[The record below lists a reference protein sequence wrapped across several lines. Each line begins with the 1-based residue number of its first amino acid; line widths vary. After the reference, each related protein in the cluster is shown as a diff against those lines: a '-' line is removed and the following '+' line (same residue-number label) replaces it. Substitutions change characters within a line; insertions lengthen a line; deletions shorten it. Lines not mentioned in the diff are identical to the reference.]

1 MAESALRKLLIQS
14 SHYSIASVFS
24 IISGLITFPL
34 LTRIFSVADYGN
46 MNLIAATISV
56 AAAFGKVGVQHS
68 ILRYDSEIGA
78 GKRPFTLPQLY
89 STAIIGMT
97 ATAVLVMVVFLVA
110 TQVVPVGWVGNDAVR
125 PLFAIASLLLVVQVV
140 ESAFLNFLRSGQN
153 TAAMMKYQVV
163 KKYLGLGLILAFLFL
178 ISRSLV
184 MFYSAT
190 VLSES
195 AAVLALGIF
204 LFRGGKRPIPSL
216 ANFSRPLYR
225 EMLGFGIPMMIGYE
239 LSGIVLAVGDRYVIA
254 GLIGKTPL
262 GLYGAAYNLCQYVQA
277 VIITSVGQAV
287 MPIYIRMWD
296 EKGQAETSA
305 FISRSLRTYVLL
317 AAPVVAGIAAVGPE
331 LLPALASEKYAS
343 ATPVLSW
350 VIAGMAVDGANSMMG
365 AGLFIHRKTR
375 IIMSI
380 VLSCAALNI
389 GLNFALIPRMGIVGS
404 AIATLVSYSVAACAL
419 ATAGRRLLRV
429 PIPWT
434 TVLRAGVVAG
444 IMYVAISRLL
454 PGHRLFTVA
463 ARIGL
468 GAPIYVVLMTL
479 VDADARALVL
489 RLLERLRRSRGVGR
503 EAS

>member
-239 LSGIVLAVGDRYVIA
+239 LSGIVLAVGDRYVIEGVMGA
-254 GLIGKTPL
+254 TAL
-262 GLYGAAYNLCQYVQA
+262 GLYSAAYNLCQYVQA
-277 VIITSVGQAV
+277 VVIASVGQAV
-287 MPIYIRMWD
+287 MPLYLQMWD
-296 EKGQAETSA
+296 RQGPKDTAA
-305 FISRSLRTYVLL
+305 FVARSLRTYALFAV
-317 AAPVVAGIAAVGPE
+317 PVIAGLAAVGPE
-331 LLPALASEKYAS
+331 LLPSLASDKYSS
-343 ATPVLSW
+343 ATVVVPW
-350 VIAGMAVDGANSMMG
+350 VIAGIVVDGCNSMVG

-375 IIMSI
+375 VIMAI
-380 VLSCAALNI
+380 VLSCAALNLI
-389 GLNFALIPRMGIVGS
+389 LNLLLVPRVGIVGA
-404 AIATLVSYSVAACAL
+404 AIATLVCYTV
-419 ATAGRRLLRV
+419 TAGAMAVAGRHLL
-429 PIPWT
+429 PIALPWA
-434 TVLRAGVVAG
+434 TVLRAGLASVL
-444 IMYVAISRLL
+444 MYVSLQPVLPGRRLL
-454 PGHRLFTVA
+454 TVGVRLLV
-463 ARIGL
+463 
-468 GAPIYVVLMTL
+468 GAPLYIAVMGLI
-479 VDADARALVL
+479 DPDARGILQSVFN
-489 RLLERLRRSRGVGR
+489 RVRSTIGR
-503 EAS
+503 TRTL